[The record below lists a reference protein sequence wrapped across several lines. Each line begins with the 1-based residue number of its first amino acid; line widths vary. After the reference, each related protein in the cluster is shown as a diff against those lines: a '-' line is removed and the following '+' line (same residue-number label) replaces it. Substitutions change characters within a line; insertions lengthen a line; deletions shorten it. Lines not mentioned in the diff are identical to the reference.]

1 VSIAEDQLQGDI
13 PSQTTEQRRV
23 AAQAA
28 LHEKIRLGLVDIGPF
43 PDQSKPIVD
52 IRDQRDPRGSW
63 REAIQEV
70 VRVSLILQPSGD
82 DEIDEGKH
90 GEIAKFNGAPVNHA
104 ATRLRELEERAA
116 QGDRFA
122 QALLRGES
130 LAEDPTD

>member
-52 IRDQRDPRGSW
+52 IRDQRDPCELG
-63 REAIQEV
+63 EKLLEV
-70 VRVSLILQPSGD
+70 SEFSDVSFHVAA
-82 DEIDEGKH
+82 DEIYEGLH
-90 GEIAKFNGAPVNHA
+90 GEVAKFNGAPVNHA